1 MKYIK
6 LLSIVL
12 LLPTYNLTAQPL
24 ITELDKTSY
33 SLGIK
38 TGEHFRTQAIQ
49 LNAASFHDGL
59 VTGLNNKK
67 PALTEAEIK
76 ILLAKLQ
83 EDQMTKH
90 KAQTE
95 ILANS
100 NLDQGKEFLAKNKQN
115 KDVITLASG
124 LQYTILAS
132 GKGEQAKPNDSVT
145 VNYRGTLIDGTE
157 FDSSYSRNES
167 ITFQVNHLIKGWQ
180 EALVL
185 MKPGDKWKLFVPAEL
200 AYGNQAAGAII
211 KPNST
216 LIFELELLAIKG
228 K

>member
-6 LLSIVL
+6 ILLIAL
-12 LLPTYNLTAQPL
+12 LFSAYNLNAEPL
-24 ITELDKTSY
+24 TTELDKTSY

-59 VTGLNNKK
+59 LAGLNDTKS
-67 PALTEAEIK
+67 ALTDEEIK

-90 KAQTE
+90 NSQTE
-95 ILANS
+95 SLAKS
-100 NLDQGKEFLAKNKQN
+100 NLEKGKEFLETNKQN
-115 KDVITLASG
+115 KNIITLASG

-132 GKGEQAKPNDSVT
+132 GKGEHPKPNDSVT

-185 MKPGDKWKLFVPAEL
+185 MKPGDKWKLFVPSEL

-216 LIFELELLAIKG
+216 LIFELELLAIKS